1 MKQNCSYKPMIVEA
15 MLRRSVLPLLLM
27 LMLFQP
33 LTALARRTMYG
44 RLNTDTQTLTIY
56 YDDNWQKGDF
66 TISSYSSPNWRYDI
80 DFKELAKIKT
90 VVFDPSFK
98 DARLKD
104 CSWWFSGF
112 MGLTTIT
119 HLEYLNTSQV
129 TNMQCMFQNCES
141 LEALDLSTFNTEN
154 VTNMYGM
161 FESCKSLKS
170 LNLSS
175 FNTSKVNYMGSMF
188 HDCESLTALNL
199 SSFNTE
205 NISDYEYMFHCCKS
219 LTALDLSSFNSK
231 EILNTSCMFTG
242 CIALKTI
249 DISSFD
255 TSKTT
260 NMSFMFSGCSALET
274 IYASSAFTTDNVKN
288 DFYMFSTCT
297 KLKNYTGSGKT
308 HAHIGEG
315 GYFTVAPAWVR
326 FDAATGT
333 LTFQCSSAKTDAD
346 TDFFLNEGS
355 DVPGWYPA
363 KSADIKTVVFKRN
376 FRDAR
381 PTTCLLWFGSCTN
394 LTSIEGLENLNTSD
408 VTRMDHMFYKCEKL
422 CALDLSGFNTEKVEN
437 MSDMFSNCKNLETLN
452 LSSFKTNNLTNM
464 SEMFLECNK
473 IAQLDL
479 SGFNTSRVKALDQ
492 VFKNCYALE
501 SLDLS
506 SFDTKLVTEMSS
518 LFDNCQSLKTIY
530 VSDRFSTF
538 NVKYSTNMFRSCDN
552 LKGATAFADI
562 QEKEQARA
570 NYTDGYFTKKVGMNG
585 PDIIG
590 ATGSQLTVYG
600 LTLSDDKAFEL
611 YEACFVQNGSYTRPM
626 ASTWGT
632 LCLPYVIKPSD
643 RNTCLFYKIE
653 TMEHDRV
660 LLTEITRGHILAGT
674 PLVVRKKDDSQKDI
688 SIYSEYAMMSTAP
701 SNMST
706 APSNDNANPLKG
718 TFSTTELTDDCYF
731 IAKNQFRLV
740 KNYKGAATGVKVAG
754 FRAYLQPE
762 TTAGSKRADVLSIGT
777 DDEAT
782 GIESAEVID
791 WLNNPSAEYYD
802 LKGRRV
808 EGLQK
813 GINIVKVG
821 KRVKKVVIDK

>member
-1 MKQNCSYKPMIVEA
+1 

-66 TISSYSSPNWRYDI
+66 TIPSYSTPYWRYDI
-80 DFKELAKIKT
+80 DSKELAKIKT

-112 MGLTTIT
+112 KGLTTIT
-119 HLEYLNTSQV
+119 NLEYLNTSQV
-129 TNMQCMFQNCES
+129 TNMQYMFSNCES
-141 LEALDLSTFNTEN
+141 LETLDLSTFNTEN
-154 VTNMYGM
+154 VTNMSNM
-161 FESCKSLKS
+161 FYYCKSLKS

-188 HDCESLTALNL
+188 SN
-199 SSFNTE
+199 
-205 NISDYEYMFHCCKS
+205 CKS

-231 EILNTSCMFTG
+231 EILNTSCMFTS

-249 DISSFD
+249 DLSSFD

-260 NMSFMFSGCSALET
+260 DMSLMFSGCSALET
-274 IYASSAFTTDNVKN
+274 IYASSAFTTDNVTN
-288 DFYMFSTCT
+288 DSYMFSTCT
-297 KLKNYTGSGKT
+297 KLKNYTIYGSGKT
-308 HAHIGEG
+308 HAHISEG
-315 GYFTVAPAWVR
+315 GFFTVAPAWVR

-346 TDFFLNEGS
+346 TDYFLNEGS
-355 DVPGWYPA
+355 DTPGWYQT

-381 PTTCLLWFGSCTN
+381 PTTCSLWFGSCTN
-394 LTSIEGLENLNTSD
+394 LTSVEGLENLNTSD
-408 VTRMDHMFYKCEKL
+408 VTSMDHMFYKCEQL
-422 CALDLSGFNTEKVEN
+422 RALDLSGFNTEKVEN
-437 MSDMFSNCKNLETLN
+437 MRDMFSNCKNLETLN

-479 SGFNTSRVKALDQ
+479 SGFNTSGVKALDQ
-492 VFKNCYALE
+492 VFKRCYALE

-530 VSDRFSTF
+530 VSDRFSTYR
-538 NVKYSTNMFRSCDN
+538 VKYSTNMFSYCNN

-562 QEKEQARA
+562 QKKEKAQA

-585 PDIIG
+585 LDIIG
-590 ATGSQLTVYG
+590 ATGSPLTVYG
-600 LTLSDDKAFEL
+600 LTLSDDKALEL
-611 YEACFVQNGSYTRPM
+611 YEACNVQDGTYTRPM

-632 LCLPYVIKPSD
+632 LCLPYAIMPSD

-653 TMEHDRV
+653 TMEDDKV
-660 LLTEITRGHILAGT
+660 LLTEIPHGQILAGT
-674 PLVVRKKDDSQKDI
+674 PLMVRKKDDSQKDI
-688 SIYSEYAMMSTAP
+688 SIYSEYGMMSTAP
-701 SNMST
+701 SN
-706 APSNDNANPLKG
+706 DKANPLKG
-718 TFSTTELTDDCYF
+718 TFSPTELTDDCYF

-740 KNYKGAATGVKVAG
+740 KNYKVAASGVKVAG

>member
-33 LTALARRTMYG
+33 LTALARTTYG

-56 YDDNWQKGDF
+56 YDDNRQEGDF
-66 TISSYSSPNWRYDI
+66 TIYSYIPPDWRYDI

-98 DARLKD
+98 DARLMD

-161 FESCKSLKS
+161 FQSCTSLKS

-175 FNTSKVNYMGSMF
+175 FNTSKVKQMRYMF
-188 HDCESLTALNL
+188 ENCESLTALDL
-199 SSFNTE
+199 SCFNTE
-205 NISDYEYMFHCCKS
+205 NVKDYEYMFHSCKS

-231 EILNTSCMFTG
+231 EILNTSLMFTG

-260 NMSFMFSGCSALET
+260 DMPSMFSECSALET
-274 IYASSAFTTDNVKN
+274 IYASSAFTTDNVTN
-288 DFYMFSTCT
+288 DSFMFSNCT
-297 KLKNYTGSGKT
+297 KLKNFDMSDSGKT

-346 TDFFLNEGS
+346 TDYFLNEAR
-355 DVPGWYPA
+355 DTPGWQT

-381 PTTCLLWFGSCTN
+381 PTTCSLWFGSCTN

-408 VTRMDHMFYKCEKL
+408 VTSMDYMFYKCEQL
-422 CALDLSGFNTEKVEN
+422 RALDLSGFNTEKVEN
-437 MSDMFSNCKNLETLN
+437 MRDMFSNCKNLETLN
-452 LSSFKTNNLTNM
+452 LSSFKTNNLTKM

-479 SGFNTSRVKALDQ
+479 SGFNTSGVKALDL

-501 SLDLS
+501 ALDLS
-506 SFDTKLVTEMSS
+506 SFDTKWVTDMSS
-518 LFDNCQSLKTIY
+518 LFEYCQSLKTIY
-530 VSDRFSTF
+530 VSDRFSIF
-538 NVKYSTNMFRSCDN
+538 KVKNSTNMFRYCND

-562 QEKEQARA
+562 QEKDMARA

-590 ATGSQLTVYG
+590 ATGSPLIVYG
-600 LTLSDDKAFEL
+600 LTLSDDKALEL
-611 YEACFVQNGSYTRPM
+611 YEACNVQDGTYTRPM

-632 LCLPYVIKPSD
+632 LCLPYAIKPSD

-653 TMEHDRV
+653 TMEDDKV
-660 LLTEITRGHILAGT
+660 LLTEIPHGHILAGT

-688 SIYSEYAMMSTAP
+688 SIYSEYAM
-701 SNMST
+701 MST

-740 KNYKGAATGVKVAG
+740 ENYKGAASGVKVAG
-754 FRAYLQPE
+754 FRAYLQE
-762 TTAGSKRADVLSIGT
+762 TTAGSKRADVLSIGI

-821 KRVKKVVIDK
+821 KRVKKVVVE

>member
-1 MKQNCSYKPMIVEA
+1 MRNC
-15 MLRRSVLPLLLM
+15 R
-27 LMLFQP
+27 
-33 LTALARRTMYG
+33 
-44 RLNTDTQTLTIY
+44 
-56 YDDNWQKGDF
+56 
-66 TISSYSSPNWRYDI
+66 
-80 DFKELAKIKT
+80 
-90 VVFDPSFK
+90 
-98 DARLKD
+98 
-104 CSWWFSGF
+104 
-112 MGLTTIT
+112 
-119 HLEYLNTSQV
+119 
-129 TNMQCMFQNCES
+129 
-141 LEALDLSTFNTEN
+141 
-154 VTNMYGM
+154 
-161 FESCKSLKS
+161 
-170 LNLSS
+170 
-175 FNTSKVNYMGSMF
+175 
-188 HDCESLTALNL
+188 
-199 SSFNTE
+199 
-205 NISDYEYMFHCCKS
+205 
-219 LTALDLSSFNSK
+219 
-231 EILNTSCMFTG
+231 
-242 CIALKTI
+242 
-249 DISSFD
+249 
-255 TSKTT
+255 
-260 NMSFMFSGCSALET
+260 
-274 IYASSAFTTDNVKN
+274 
-288 DFYMFSTCT
+288 
-297 KLKNYTGSGKT
+297 KLKNFDLSNSGKT

-346 TDFFLNEGS
+346 TDFFLNEAR
-355 DVPGWYPA
+355 DDPGWYGT

-381 PTTCLLWFGSCTN
+381 PTTCSLWFGSCTN

-408 VTRMDHMFYKCEKL
+408 VTRMDYMFYKCGQL
-422 CALDLSGFNTEKVEN
+422 RALDLSGFNTEKVKN
-437 MSDMFSNCKNLETLN
+437 MADMFGYCKNLETLN
-452 LSSFKTNNLTNM
+452 LSSFKTNDLTNM
-464 SEMFLECNK
+464 SRMFYECNK
-473 IAQLDL
+473 IVQLDL
-479 SGFNTSRVKALDQ
+479 SGFNTSGVKALDQ
-492 VFKNCYALE
+492 VFKNCDALE

-506 SFDTKLVTEMSS
+506 SFDTKWVTDMSS
-518 LFDNCQSLKTIY
+518 LFEYCQSLKTIY
-530 VSDRFSTF
+530 VSDSFSTF
-538 NVKYSTNMFRSCDN
+538 MVKSSTNMFRDCNN

-562 QEKEQARA
+562 QEREMARA

-600 LTLSDDKAFEL
+600 LTLSDDKALEL
-611 YEACFVQNGSYTRPM
+611 YEACYVQDGTYTRPM

-632 LCLPYVIKPSD
+632 LCLPYFIKPSD

-653 TMEHDRV
+653 TMEDDKV
-660 LLTEITRGHILAGT
+660 LLTEIPRGHILAGT
-674 PLVVRKKDDSQKDI
+674 PLVVRKKDDSQEDI
-688 SIYSEYAMMSTAP
+688 SIYSEYAM
-701 SNMST
+701 MST

-762 TTAGSKRADVLSIGT
+762 TTAGSKRADVLSIGI

>member
-1 MKQNCSYKPMIVEA
+1 

-27 LMLFQP
+27 FMLFQP
-33 LTALARRTMYG
+33 LTALARTMYG

-66 TISSYSSPNWRYDI
+66 TISSYSSPDWRSDYN
-80 DFKELAKIKT
+80 KLAKIKT

-98 DARLKD
+98 DARLMD

-129 TNMQCMFQNCES
+129 TNMQGMFQNCES

-154 VTNMYGM
+154 VTNMFGM
-161 FESCKSLKS
+161 FDSCKSLKS

-175 FNTSKVNYMGSMF
+175 FNTSKVKQMGYMF
-188 HDCESLTALNL
+188 KNCESLTALDL

-205 NISDYEYMFHCCKS
+205 NISDYGSMFYRCKS
-219 LTALDLSSFNSK
+219 LTTLDLSSFNSK

-242 CIALKTI
+242 CFALKTL
-249 DISSFD
+249 DLSSFD

-260 NMSFMFSGCSALET
+260 DMPSMFSGCSALET
-274 IYASSAFTTDNVKN
+274 IYASSAFTTDNVTN
-288 DFYMFSTCT
+288 DFSMFLNCR
-297 KLKNYTGSGKT
+297 KLKNFDLSNSGKT

-346 TDFFLNEGS
+346 TDFFLNEAR
-355 DVPGWYPA
+355 DDPGWYGT

-381 PTTCLLWFGSCTN
+381 PTTCSLWFGSCTN

-408 VTRMDHMFYKCEKL
+408 VTRMDYMFYKCGQL
-422 CALDLSGFNTEKVEN
+422 RALDLSGFNTEKVKN
-437 MSDMFSNCKNLETLN
+437 MADMFGYCKNLETLN
-452 LSSFKTNNLTNM
+452 LSSFKTNDLTNM
-464 SEMFLECNK
+464 SRMFYECNK
-473 IAQLDL
+473 IVQLDL
-479 SGFNTSRVKALDQ
+479 SGFNTSGVKALDQ
-492 VFKNCYALE
+492 VFKNCDALE

-506 SFDTKLVTEMSS
+506 SFDTKWVTDMSS
-518 LFDNCQSLKTIY
+518 LFEYCQSLKTIY
-530 VSDRFSTF
+530 VSDSFSTF
-538 NVKYSTNMFRSCDN
+538 MVKSSTNMFRDCNN

-562 QEKEQARA
+562 QKKDMARA

-590 ATGSQLTVYG
+590 ATGSPLTVYG

-611 YEACFVQNGSYTRPM
+611 YEACFVQDGSYTRPM

-632 LCLPYVIKPSD
+632 LCLPYFIKSSD

-653 TMEHDRV
+653 TMEDDKV
-660 LLTEITRGHILAGT
+660 LLTEIPRGHILAGT

-688 SIYSEYAMMSTAP
+688 TIYSEYAMMST
-701 SNMST
+701 T
-706 APSNDNANPLKG
+706 PSNDKANPLKG

-740 KNYKGAATGVKVAG
+740 ENYKGAATGVKVAG

-762 TTAGSKRADVLSIGT
+762 TTAGSKRADVLSIDT

-808 EGLQK
+808 GGLQK

-821 KRVKKVVIDK
+821 KRVKKVVVE

>member
-1 MKQNCSYKPMIVEA
+1 

-33 LTALARRTMYG
+33 LTALARTMYG

-66 TISSYSSPNWRYDI
+66 TISSISTPDWKHNDN
-80 DFKELAKIKT
+80 LGKIKT

-98 DARLKD
+98 DARPMD

-112 MGLTTIT
+112 KVLTTIT

-129 TNMQCMFQNCES
+129 TNMQCMFQDCES

-175 FNTSKVNYMGSMF
+175 FNTSKVTLMVHMF
-188 HDCESLTALNL
+188 NNCESLTALDL
-199 SSFNTE
+199 SRFNTE
-205 NISDYEYMFHCCKS
+205 NVKDYEYMFHSCKS

-242 CIALKTI
+242 CFALKTL

-260 NMSFMFSGCSALET
+260 DMPSMFSECSALET
-274 IYASSAFTTDNVKN
+274 IYASSAFTTDNVTN
-288 DFYMFSTCT
+288 DSFMFSNCR
-297 KLKNYTGSGKT
+297 KLKNFDESNSGKT

-355 DVPGWYPA
+355 DEPGWYQT

-381 PTTCLLWFGSCTN
+381 PTTCSLWFGSCTN

-408 VTRMDHMFYKCEKL
+408 VTSMDHMFYKCGQL
-422 CALDLSGFNTEKVEN
+422 RALDLSGFNTEKVED

-479 SGFNTSRVKALDQ
+479 SGFNTSGVKALDQ
-492 VFKNCYALE
+492 VFKRCYVLE

-530 VSDRFSTF
+530 VSDRFSTYR
-538 NVKYSTNMFRSCDN
+538 VKYSTNMFSYCNN
-552 LKGATAFADI
+552 LKGATAFA
-562 QEKEQARA
+562 EKEKDKARA

-590 ATGSQLTVYG
+590 ATGSQLEVVG

-653 TMEHDRV
+653 TMENDKV

-701 SNMST
+701 SN
-706 APSNDNANPLKG
+706 DNANPLKG

-740 KNYKGAATGVKVAG
+740 ENYKGAASGVKVAG

-762 TTAGSKRADVLSIGT
+762 TTAGSKRADVLSIDI

-821 KRVKKVVIDK
+821 KRVKKVVINK

>member
-1 MKQNCSYKPMIVEA
+1 

-33 LTALARRTMYG
+33 LTALARTMYG

-112 MGLTTIT
+112 KGLTTIT

-175 FNTSKVNYMGSMF
+175 FNTSKVTLMVHMF
-188 HDCESLTALNL
+188 NNCESLTALDL
-199 SSFNTE
+199 SRFNTE
-205 NISDYEYMFHCCKS
+205 NVKDYEYMFHSCKS

-242 CIALKTI
+242 CFALKTL

-260 NMSFMFSGCSALET
+260 DMPSMFGECYALET

-288 DFYMFSTCT
+288 DSYMFSNCR
-297 KLKNYTGSGKT
+297 KLKNFDESNSGKT

-315 GYFTVAPAWVR
+315 GYFTVTPAWVR

-381 PTTCLLWFGSCTN
+381 PTTCSLWFGSCTN

-422 CALDLSGFNTEKVEN
+422 RALDLSGFNTEKVED

-479 SGFNTSRVKALDQ
+479 SGFNTSGVKALDQ
-492 VFKNCYALE
+492 VFKRCYVLE

-530 VSDRFSTF
+530 VSDRFSTYR
-538 NVKYSTNMFRSCDN
+538 VKYSTNMFSYCNN
-552 LKGATAFADI
+552 LKGATAFA
-562 QEKEQARA
+562 EKEKDKARA

-590 ATGSQLTVYG
+590 ATGSQLEIVG
-600 LTLSDDKAFEL
+600 LTLSDDKALEL

-653 TMEHDRV
+653 TMENDKV

-674 PLVVRKKDDSQKDI
+674 PLVVRKKDDSQEDI

-701 SNMST
+701 SN
-706 APSNDNANPLKG
+706 DKANPLKG

-740 KNYKGAATGVKVAG
+740 ENYKGAASGVKVAG

-762 TTAGSKRADVLSIGT
+762 TTAGSKWADVLSIGI

>member
-1 MKQNCSYKPMIVEA
+1 

-27 LMLFQP
+27 LMFFQP
-33 LTALARRTMYG
+33 LMALARRTMYG

-66 TISSYSSPNWRYDI
+66 KIFSYSSPDWHYDS
-80 DFKELAKIKT
+80 DYNKFIKT

-98 DARLKD
+98 DARIKD

-112 MGLTTIT
+112 KGLTTIT

-129 TNMQCMFQNCES
+129 TNMQYMFSNCES

-154 VTNMYGM
+154 VTNMSNM
-161 FESCKSLKS
+161 FYYCKSLKS

-175 FNTSKVNYMGSMF
+175 FNTSKVKQMGYMF
-188 HDCESLTALNL
+188 KNCESLTALNL

-231 EILNTSCMFTG
+231 EILNTSLMFTG

-249 DISSFD
+249 DLSSFD

-288 DFYMFSTCT
+288 DSYMFSNCT
-297 KLKNYTGSGKT
+297 KLKNYTIYGSGKT

-315 GYFTVAPAWVR
+315 GFFTVAPAWVR

-346 TDFFLNEGS
+346 TDYFLNEGS
-355 DVPGWYPA
+355 AKPGWYQT

-381 PTTCLLWFGSCTN
+381 PTTCSLWFGSCTN

-408 VTRMDHMFYKCEKL
+408 VTSMDHMFYKCGQL
-422 CALDLSGFNTEKVEN
+422 RALDLSGFNTEKVED
-437 MSDMFSNCKNLETLN
+437 MSDMFSNCINLETLN

-479 SGFNTSRVKALDQ
+479 SGFNTSGVKALDQ
-492 VFKNCYALE
+492 VFKRCYALE

-506 SFDTKLVTEMSS
+506 SFDTKWVTEMSS

-538 NVKYSTNMFRSCDN
+538 MVKYSTNMFSYCNN
-552 LKGATAFADI
+552 LKGATAFA
-562 QEKEQARA
+562 EKEKDKARA

-590 ATGSQLTVYG
+590 ATGSPLTVYG

-611 YEACFVQNGSYTRPM
+611 YEACYVQDGTYTRPM

-632 LCLPYVIKPSD
+632 LCLPYFIKSSD

-653 TMEHDRV
+653 TMEDDKV
-660 LLTEITRGHILAGT
+660 LLTEIPRGHILAGT

-701 SNMST
+701 SN
-706 APSNDNANPLKG
+706 DNANPLKG

-740 KNYKGAATGVKVAG
+740 ENYKGAASGVKVAG
-754 FRAYLQPE
+754 FRAYLQPK

>member
-1 MKQNCSYKPMIVEA
+1 
-15 MLRRSVLPLLLM
+15 MLRRSILPLLLM

-33 LTALARRTMYG
+33 LTALARTMYG

-56 YDDNWQKGDF
+56 YDDNRQEGDF
-66 TISSYSSPNWRYDI
+66 TIYSYILPDWRYDI

-98 DARLKD
+98 DARLMD

-161 FESCKSLKS
+161 FQSCTSLKS

-175 FNTSKVNYMGSMF
+175 FNTSKVKQMGYMF
-188 HDCESLTALNL
+188 KNCESLTALDL
-199 SSFNTE
+199 SRFNTE
-205 NISDYEYMFHCCKS
+205 NVKDYEYMFHSCKS

-231 EILNTSCMFTG
+231 EILNTSLMFTG

-260 NMSFMFSGCSALET
+260 DMPSMFSECSALET
-274 IYASSAFTTDNVKN
+274 IYASSAFTTDNVTN
-288 DFYMFSTCT
+288 DFSMFSNCR
-297 KLKNYTGSGKT
+297 KLKNFDLFNSGKT

-346 TDFFLNEGS
+346 TDFFLNEAR
-355 DVPGWYPA
+355 DTPGWQT

-381 PTTCLLWFGSCTN
+381 PTTCSLWFGSCTN

-408 VTRMDHMFYKCEKL
+408 VTSMDYMFYMCKQL
-422 CALDLSGFNTEKVEN
+422 RALDLSGFNTEKVEN
-437 MSDMFSNCKNLETLN
+437 MRDMFSNCKNLETLN

-479 SGFNTSRVKALDQ
+479 SGFNTSRVKALDL

-501 SLDLS
+501 ALDLS
-506 SFDTKLVTEMSS
+506 SFDTKWVTDMSS
-518 LFDNCQSLKTIY
+518 LFENCQSLKTIY
-530 VSDRFSTF
+530 VSDRFSIF
-538 NVKYSTNMFRSCDN
+538 KVKNSTNMFRSCND
-552 LKGATAFADI
+552 LKGATAFAD
-562 QEKEQARA
+562 QEKEMARA

-611 YEACFVQNGSYTRPM
+611 YEACNVQDGTYTRPM

-632 LCLPYVIKPSD
+632 LCLPYAIKPSD

-653 TMEHDRV
+653 TMEDDKV
-660 LLTEITRGHILAGT
+660 LLTEIPHGHILAGT

-688 SIYSEYAMMSTAP
+688 SIYSEYAM
-701 SNMST
+701 MST

-740 KNYKGAATGVKVAG
+740 ENYKGAATGVKVAG

-762 TTAGSKRADVLSIGT
+762 TTAGSKRADVLSIGI

-821 KRVKKVVIDK
+821 KRVKKVVVE

>member
-33 LTALARRTMYG
+33 LMALDRTMYG

-56 YDDNWQKGDF
+56 YDDNWQVGDF
-66 TISSYSSPNWRYDI
+66 TISSYSTPAWRHNDN
-80 DFKELAKIKT
+80 LGKIKT

-98 DARLKD
+98 DARLMD
-104 CSWWFSGF
+104 CSWLFSGF
-112 MGLTTIT
+112 KGLTTIT

-129 TNMQCMFQNCES
+129 TNMLCMFQDCES

-161 FESCKSLKS
+161 FESCTSLKS

-175 FNTSKVNYMGSMF
+175 FNTSKVKQMEYMF
-188 HDCESLTALNL
+188 NNCESLTALDL
-199 SSFNTE
+199 SRFNTE
-205 NISDYEYMFHCCKS
+205 NVKDYEYMFHSCKS

-231 EILNTSCMFTG
+231 EILNTSIMFSG
-242 CIALKTI
+242 CFALKTL

-260 NMSFMFSGCSALET
+260 DMASMFGECYALET
-274 IYASSAFTTDNVKN
+274 IYASSAFTTENVTN
-288 DFYMFSTCT
+288 DSYMFSNCR
-297 KLKNYTGSGKT
+297 KLKNFDESNSGKT

-346 TDFFLNEGS
+346 TDYFLNEGS
-355 DVPGWYPA
+355 DVPGWSKT

-381 PTTCLLWFGSCTN
+381 PTTCSLWFYSCTN

-408 VTRMDHMFYKCEKL
+408 VTRMDYMFYKCEKL
-422 CALDLSGFNTEKVEN
+422 RALDLSGFNTEKVEN
-437 MSDMFSNCKNLETLN
+437 MGDMFSNCKNLETLN

-479 SGFNTSRVKALDQ
+479 SGFNTSGVKALDQ
-492 VFKNCYALE
+492 VFKRCYALE

-506 SFDTKLVTEMSS
+506 SFDTKLVKDMSS
-518 LFDNCQSLKTIY
+518 LFENCQSLKTIY
-530 VSDRFSTF
+530 VSDRFSTYM
-538 NVKYSTNMFRSCDN
+538 VKNSYSTNMFRYCDN

-562 QEKEQARA
+562 QEKDKARA

-590 ATGSQLTVYG
+590 ATGSSLEIVG

-643 RNTCLFYKIE
+643 RNTCFFYKIE
-653 TMEHDRV
+653 TMENDKV
-660 LLTEITRGHILAGT
+660 LLTEITQGHILAGT

-688 SIYSEYAMMSTAP
+688 SIYSEYTMLPTAP

-740 KNYKGAATGVKVAG
+740 ENYKEAASGVKVAG

-802 LKGRRV
+802 LKGRRI

-821 KRVKKVVIDK
+821 KRVKKVVVE

>member
-288 DFYMFSTCT
+288 DSYMFSTCT

-506 SFDTKLVTEMSS
+506 SFDTKLVTVMSS
-518 LFDNCQSLKTIY
+518 LFEYCQSLKTIY

-701 SNMST
+701 SN
-706 APSNDNANPLKG
+706 DNANPLKG

-740 KNYKGAATGVKVAG
+740 ENYKGAASGVKVAG

-762 TTAGSKRADVLSIGT
+762 TTAGSKRADVLSIGI

>member
-15 MLRRSVLPLLLM
+15 MLRRSILPLLLM
-27 LMLFQP
+27 FMLFQP

-56 YDDNWQKGDF
+56 YDDNWQEGDF
-66 TISSYSSPNWRYDI
+66 TIPSYSTPYWRYDI
-80 DFKELAKIKT
+80 DSNELAKIKT

-112 MGLTTIT
+112 KGLTTIT

-129 TNMQCMFQNCES
+129 TNMQYMFSNCES
-141 LEALDLSTFNTEN
+141 LETLDLSTFNTEN
-154 VTNMYGM
+154 VTNMYAM
-161 FESCKSLKS
+161 FYYCKSLKS

-188 HDCESLTALNL
+188 SNCESLTALNL

-205 NISDYEYMFHCCKS
+205 NISDYEYMFFCCKS

-231 EILNTSCMFTG
+231 ELLSTSCMFTS

-260 NMSFMFSGCSALET
+260 DMSLMFSGCSALET
-274 IYASSAFTTDNVKN
+274 IYASSAFTTDNVTN
-288 DFYMFSTCT
+288 DSYMFSTCT
-297 KLKNYTGSGKT
+297 KLKNYTIYGSGKT
-308 HAHIGEG
+308 HAHISEG
-315 GYFTVAPAWVR
+315 GFFTVAPAWVR

-355 DVPGWYPA
+355 DEPGWYPA

-408 VTRMDHMFYKCEKL
+408 VTRMDNMFYKCEQL
-422 CALDLSGFNTEKVEN
+422 CALDLSGFNTEKVKN
-437 MSDMFSNCKNLETLN
+437 MADMFGYCKNLETLN
-452 LSSFKTNNLTNM
+452 LSSFKTNDLTNM
-464 SEMFLECNK
+464 SRMFYECNK
-473 IAQLDL
+473 IVQLDL
-479 SGFNTSRVKALDQ
+479 SGFNTSGVKALDQ

-501 SLDLS
+501 ALDLS
-506 SFDTKLVTEMSS
+506 SFDTKWVTDMSS
-518 LFDNCQSLKTIY
+518 LFEYCQSLKTIY
-530 VSDRFSTF
+530 VSDRFSIF
-538 NVKYSTNMFRSCDN
+538 NVKSSTNMFRYCNN

-562 QEKEQARA
+562 QERDNARA

-590 ATGSQLTVYG
+590 ATGSSLEIVG

-653 TMEHDRV
+653 TMDDDKV

-688 SIYSEYAMMSTAP
+688 SIYSEYSML
-701 SNMST
+701 ST

-718 TFSTTELTDDCYF
+718 TFTTTELTDDCYF

-740 KNYKGAATGVKVAG
+740 KNYKVAATGVKVAG

-762 TTAGSKRADVLSIGT
+762 TKAGSKRADVLSIGI

-802 LKGRRV
+802 LKGRRIQ
-808 EGLQK
+808 GLQK

-821 KRVKKVVIDK
+821 KRVKKVVVK

>member
-66 TISSYSSPNWRYDI
+66 TIPSNDTPDWRYDYN
-80 DFKELAKIKT
+80 KLAKIKT

-112 MGLTTIT
+112 KGLTTIT

-129 TNMQCMFQNCES
+129 TNMQYMFSNCES

-154 VTNMYGM
+154 VTSMSNMFYY
-161 FESCKSLKS
+161 CKSLKS

-175 FNTSKVNYMGSMF
+175 FNTSKVTFMGSMF
-188 HDCESLTALNL
+188 SDCESLTALNL

-205 NISDYEYMFHCCKS
+205 NISNYGYMFQYCKS
-219 LTALDLSSFNSK
+219 LTTLDLSSFNSK
-231 EILNTSCMFTG
+231 EILNTSFMFTG
-242 CIALKTI
+242 CFALKTI
-249 DISSFD
+249 DLSSFD

-260 NMSFMFSGCSALET
+260 EMINMFGGCSALET

-288 DFYMFSTCT
+288 DSYMFSNCT
-297 KLKNYTGSGKT
+297 KLKNFDMSNSGKT

-346 TDFFLNEGS
+346 FFLNEGS
-355 DVPGWYPA
+355 DDPGWNQT

-381 PTTCLLWFGSCTN
+381 PTTCSLWFGYCTN

-408 VTRMDHMFYKCEKL
+408 VTSMDYMFYKCEQL
-422 CALDLSGFNTEKVEN
+422 RALDLSGFNTEKVEN
-437 MSDMFSNCKNLETLN
+437 MRDMFSNCKNLETLN
-452 LSSFKTNNLTNM
+452 LSSFKTNSLTNM

-479 SGFNTSRVKALDQ
+479 SGFNTSGVKALDQ

-501 SLDLS
+501 ALDLS
-506 SFDTKLVTEMSS
+506 SFDTKWVTDMSS
-518 LFDNCQSLKTIY
+518 LFEYCQSLKTID
-530 VSDRFSTF
+530 VSDRFSIF
-538 NVKYSTNMFRSCDN
+538 KVNNSTNMFRNCYN

-562 QEKEQARA
+562 QEKEMARA

-590 ATGSQLTVYG
+590 ATGSPLTVYG
-600 LTLSDDKAFEL
+600 LTLSDDKALEL
-611 YEACFVQNGSYTRPM
+611 YEACNVQDGTYTRPM

-632 LCLPYVIKPSD
+632 LCLPYAIKPSD

-653 TMEHDRV
+653 TMEDDKV
-660 LLTEITRGHILAGT
+660 LLTEIPQGHILAGT

-701 SNMST
+701 SND
-706 APSNDNANPLKG
+706 NDNPLKG
-718 TFSTTELTDDCYF
+718 TFSTTKLTDDCYF

-740 KNYKGAATGVKVAG
+740 ENYKGAATGVNGVKVAG

-762 TTAGSKRADVLSIGT
+762 TTAGSKRADVLSIGI

-821 KRVKKVVIDK
+821 KRVKKVVVE

>member
-1 MKQNCSYKPMIVEA
+1 

-27 LMLFQP
+27 FMLFQP
-33 LTALARRTMYG
+33 LTALARTMYG

-66 TISSYSSPNWRYDI
+66 TISSYSALDWRYNI
-80 DFKELAKIKT
+80 DFRELAKIKT

-98 DARLKD
+98 DARPMD

-112 MGLTTIT
+112 KVLTTIT

-129 TNMQCMFQNCES
+129 TNMQCMFQDCES

-161 FESCKSLKS
+161 FQFCTSLKS

-175 FNTSKVNYMGSMF
+175 FNTSKVKQMGYMF
-188 HDCESLTALNL
+188 QNCESLTALDL
-199 SSFNTE
+199 SRFNTE
-205 NISDYEYMFHCCKS
+205 NVKNYEHMFHSCKS

-231 EILNTSCMFTG
+231 EILNTSIMFSG
-242 CIALKTI
+242 CFALKTL

-260 NMSFMFSGCSALET
+260 DMPSMFSECSALET
-274 IYASSAFTTDNVKN
+274 IYASSAFTTDNVTN
-288 DFYMFSTCT
+288 DFSMFSNCT
-297 KLKNYTGSGKT
+297 KLKNFDQSNSGKT

-381 PTTCLLWFGSCTN
+381 PTTCSLWFGSCTN

-422 CALDLSGFNTEKVEN
+422 RALDLSGFNTEKVED

-479 SGFNTSRVKALDQ
+479 SGFNTSGVKALDQ
-492 VFKNCYALE
+492 VFKRCYALE

-506 SFDTKLVTEMSS
+506 SFDTKWVTDMSS
-518 LFDNCQSLKTIY
+518 LFDNCLSLKTIY
-530 VSDRFSTF
+530 VSDRFSTYR
-538 NVKYSTNMFRSCDN
+538 VKYSTNMFSYCNN
-552 LKGATAFADI
+552 LKGATAFA
-562 QEKEQARA
+562 EKEKDKARA

-590 ATGSQLTVYG
+590 ATGSPLTVYG

-611 YEACFVQNGSYTRPM
+611 YEACFVQDGSYTRPM

-653 TMEHDRV
+653 TMENDKV

-688 SIYSEYAMMSTAP
+688 SIYSEYTM
-701 SNMST
+701 MST

-740 KNYKGAATGVKVAG
+740 KNYKVAATGVKVAG

-762 TTAGSKRADVLSIGT
+762 TTAGSKRADVLSIGI

>member
-27 LMLFQP
+27 FMLFQP
-33 LTALARRTMYG
+33 LTALALRTMYG

-66 TISSYSSPNWRYDI
+66 TIPSNDTPYWRYDC
-80 DFKELAKIKT
+80 DYNKLAKIKT

-98 DARLKD
+98 DARLKN

-112 MGLTTIT
+112 KGLTTIT

-129 TNMQCMFQNCES
+129 TNMQYMFSNCES

-154 VTNMYGM
+154 VTSMSNMFYY
-161 FESCKSLKS
+161 CKSLKS

-175 FNTSKVNYMGSMF
+175 FNTSKVTFMGSMF
-188 HDCESLTALNL
+188 SDCESLTALNL

-205 NISDYEYMFHCCKS
+205 NISNYGYMFQRCTS
-219 LTALDLSSFNSK
+219 LTTLDLSSFNSK
-231 EILNTSCMFTG
+231 EILNTSFMFTG
-242 CIALKTI
+242 CFALKTI

-260 NMSFMFSGCSALET
+260 DMTFMFGGCSALET

-288 DFYMFSTCT
+288 DSYMFSNCT
-297 KLKNYTGSGKT
+297 KLKNYTMSGSGRT
-308 HAHIGEG
+308 HAHIGVG
-315 GYFTVAPAWVR
+315 GYLTVAPAWVR

-346 TDFFLNEGS
+346 TDFFLNEAGNT
-355 DVPGWYPA
+355 PGWYQT

-381 PTTCLLWFGSCTN
+381 PTTCSLWFGSCTN

-408 VTRMDHMFYKCEKL
+408 VTSMDYMFYKCEQL
-422 CALDLSGFNTEKVEN
+422 RALDLSGFNTEKVEN
-437 MSDMFSNCKNLETLN
+437 MRDMFSNCKNLETLN

-479 SGFNTSRVKALDQ
+479 SGFNTSGVKALDL

-501 SLDLS
+501 ALDLS
-506 SFDTKLVTEMSS
+506 SFDTKLVTDMSS
-518 LFDNCQSLKTIY
+518 LFEYCQSLKTIY

-538 NVKYSTNMFRSCDN
+538 KVKNSTNMFRSCYN

-562 QEKEQARA
+562 QEREMARA

-590 ATGSQLTVYG
+590 ATGSPLIVYG
-600 LTLSDDKAFEL
+600 LTLSDDKALEL
-611 YEACFVQNGSYTRPM
+611 YEECFVQDGTYTRPM

-653 TMEHDRV
+653 TMEDDKV
-660 LLTEITRGHILAGT
+660 LLTEIPHGHILAGT

-688 SIYSEYAMMSTAP
+688 SIYSEYAM
-701 SNMST
+701 MST

-740 KNYKGAATGVKVAG
+740 ENYKGAASGVKVAG

-762 TTAGSKRADVLSIGT
+762 TTAGSKRADVLSIGI

-821 KRVKKVVIDK
+821 KSVKKVVVE

>member
-1 MKQNCSYKPMIVEA
+1 MKQNCSYKPMIAEA

-27 LMLFQP
+27 FMLFQP

-66 TISSYSSPNWRYDI
+66 TIPSNGTPYWRYNDNLGY
-80 DFKELAKIKT
+80 KGLAKIKT

-112 MGLTTIT
+112 KGLTTIT

-129 TNMQCMFQNCES
+129 TNMQYMFSNCES

-154 VTNMYGM
+154 VTNMSNM
-161 FESCKSLKS
+161 FYYCKSLKS

-288 DFYMFSTCT
+288 DSYMFSTCT

-408 VTRMDHMFYKCEKL
+408 VTRMDYMFYKCDKL
-422 CALDLSGFNTEKVEN
+422 RALDLSGFNTEKVEN
-437 MSDMFSNCKNLETLN
+437 MGGMFSNCKNLETLN
-452 LSSFKTNNLTNM
+452 LSSFKTNNLKNM
-464 SEMFLECNK
+464 SEMFLGCNK

-479 SGFNTSRVKALDQ
+479 SGFNTSGVKALDQ

-501 SLDLS
+501 ALDLS
-506 SFDTKLVTEMSS
+506 SFDTKWVTDMSS
-518 LFDNCQSLKTIY
+518 LFEYCQSLKTIY

-538 NVKYSTNMFRSCDN
+538 KVKNSTNMFRSCDD

-562 QEKEQARA
+562 QKKEQARA

-653 TMEHDRV
+653 TMENDRV

-701 SNMST
+701 SN
-706 APSNDNANPLKG
+706 DNANPLKG

-740 KNYKGAATGVKVAG
+740 ENYKGAASGVKVAG

-821 KRVKKVVIDK
+821 KRVKKVVINK

>member
-1 MKQNCSYKPMIVEA
+1 MKQNCSYKPMIAEA

-33 LTALARRTMYG
+33 LTALARTMYG

-129 TNMQCMFQNCES
+129 TNMQCMFQDCES

-175 FNTSKVNYMGSMF
+175 FNTSKVTLMVHMF
-188 HDCESLTALNL
+188 NNCESLTALDL
-199 SSFNTE
+199 SRFNTE
-205 NISDYEYMFHCCKS
+205 NVKDYEYMFHSCKS

-231 EILNTSCMFTG
+231 EILNTSCMFSG
-242 CIALKTI
+242 CIALKTL

-260 NMSFMFSGCSALET
+260 DMPSMFGECYALET

-288 DFYMFSTCT
+288 DSYMFSNCR
-297 KLKNYTGSGKT
+297 KLKNFDQSNSGKT

-346 TDFFLNEGS
+346 TDYFLNEAR
-355 DVPGWYPA
+355 DDPGWYGT

-381 PTTCLLWFGSCTN
+381 PTTCSQWFCFCTN

-408 VTRMDHMFYKCEKL
+408 VTSMDHMFYKCEHL
-422 CALDLSGFNTEKVEN
+422 RALDLSGFNTEKVEN

-452 LSSFKTNNLTNM
+452 LSSFKTNNLTDM

-492 VFKNCYALE
+492 VFKRCYALE

-506 SFDTKLVTEMSS
+506 SFDTKWVTDMSS
-518 LFDNCQSLKTIY
+518 LFEYCLSLKTIY

-653 TMEHDRV
+653 TMENDKV

-701 SNMST
+701 SN
-706 APSNDNANPLKG
+706 DNANPLKG

-740 KNYKGAATGVKVAG
+740 KNYKVAATGVKVAG
-754 FRAYLQPE
+754 FRAYLQP

>member
-1 MKQNCSYKPMIVEA
+1 MIVEA

-27 LMLFQP
+27 FMLFQP
-33 LTALARRTMYG
+33 LTVLARTMYG

-66 TISSYSSPNWRYDI
+66 TIPSYSPPYWRYDI

-98 DARLKD
+98 DARLMD

-112 MGLTTIT
+112 KGLTTIT

-129 TNMQCMFQNCES
+129 TNMQGMFQNCES

-161 FESCKSLKS
+161 FESCTSLKS

-175 FNTSKVNYMGSMF
+175 FNTSKVKQMGYMF
-188 HDCESLTALNL
+188 NKCESLTALDL

-205 NISDYEYMFHCCKS
+205 NISDYESMFYRCKS
-219 LTALDLSSFNSK
+219 LTTLDLSSFNSK
-231 EILNTSCMFTG
+231 EILNTSCMFTS
-242 CIALKTI
+242 CFALKTL
-249 DISSFD
+249 DLSSFD

-260 NMSFMFSGCSALET
+260 DMPSMFSGCSALET
-274 IYASSAFTTDNVKN
+274 IYASSAFTTDNVTN
-288 DFYMFSTCT
+288 DFSMFSNCT
-297 KLKNYTGSGKT
+297 KLKNFDLSNSGKT

-355 DVPGWYPA
+355 AKPGWYETKA
-363 KSADIKTVVFKRN
+363 ADIKTVVFKRN

-381 PTTCLLWFGSCTN
+381 PTTCSLWFGFCTN

-408 VTRMDHMFYKCEKL
+408 VTRMDYMFYKCGQL
-422 CALDLSGFNTEKVEN
+422 RALDLSGFNTEKVKN
-437 MSDMFSNCKNLETLN
+437 MRDMFSNCKNLETLN

-479 SGFNTSRVKALDQ
+479 SGFNTSGVKALDL

-501 SLDLS
+501 ALDLS
-506 SFDTKLVTEMSS
+506 SFDTKWVTDMSS
-518 LFDNCQSLKTIY
+518 LFEYCQSLKTIY

-538 NVKYSTNMFRSCDN
+538 RVKYSTNMFRYCNN

-562 QEKEQARA
+562 QKKEKEQA

-585 PDIIG
+585 ADIIG
-590 ATGSQLTVYG
+590 ATGSPLTVYG
-600 LTLSDDKAFEL
+600 LTLSDDKALEL
-611 YEACFVQNGSYTRPM
+611 YEACYVQDGTYTRPM

-653 TMEHDRV
+653 TMEDDKV
-660 LLTEITRGHILAGT
+660 LLTEIPRGHILAGT

-701 SNMST
+701 SN
-706 APSNDNANPLKG
+706 DNANPLKG

-740 KNYKGAATGVKVAG
+740 EYYKGVATGVKVAG

-762 TTAGSKRADVLSIGT
+762 TTAGSKRADVLSIGI

-821 KRVKKVVIDK
+821 KRVKKVVVE

>member
-1 MKQNCSYKPMIVEA
+1 

-27 LMLFQP
+27 FMLFQP

-66 TISSYSSPNWRYDI
+66 TIPSNGTPYWRYNDNLGY
-80 DFKELAKIKT
+80 KGLAKIKT

-112 MGLTTIT
+112 KGLTTIT

-129 TNMQCMFQNCES
+129 TNMQYMFSNCES

-154 VTNMYGM
+154 VTNMSNM
-161 FESCKSLKS
+161 FYYCKSLKS

-175 FNTSKVNYMGSMF
+175 FITSKVNYMGSMF

-288 DFYMFSTCT
+288 DSYMFSTCT

-408 VTRMDHMFYKCEKL
+408 VTRMDHMFYKCDKL
-422 CALDLSGFNTEKVEN
+422 RALDLSGFNTEKVEN
-437 MSDMFSNCKNLETLN
+437 MGDMFSNCKNLETLN

-479 SGFNTSRVKALDQ
+479 SGFNTSGVKALDQ

-506 SFDTKLVTEMSS
+506 SFDTKLVTVMSS
-518 LFDNCQSLKTIY
+518 LFEYCQSLKTIY

-562 QEKEQARA
+562 QEKEKKRA

-600 LTLSDDKAFEL
+600 LTLSDDKALEL
-611 YEACFVQNGSYTRPM
+611 YEACYVQDGTYTRPM

-653 TMEHDRV
+653 TMENDKV

-701 SNMST
+701 SN
-706 APSNDNANPLKG
+706 DNANPLKG

-740 KNYKGAATGVKVAG
+740 ENYKGAASGVKVAG

-821 KRVKKVVIDK
+821 KRVKKVVINK

>member
-1 MKQNCSYKPMIVEA
+1 

-33 LTALARRTMYG
+33 LTALARSFMYG
-44 RLNTDTQTLTIY
+44 RLNTDTQTLTLY
-56 YDDNWQKGDF
+56 YDDHRQKDDFAIPSNGDP
-66 TISSYSSPNWRYDI
+66 YWRHNDNLG
-80 DFKELAKIKT
+80 DEGLAKIKT

-98 DARLKD
+98 DARPQN

-112 MGLTTIT
+112 RGLTTIT

-129 TNMQCMFQNCES
+129 TNMQYMFQDCES

-154 VTNMYGM
+154 VTNMYAM
-161 FESCKSLKS
+161 FNSCTSLKS
-170 LNLSS
+170 LNLSG
-175 FNTSKVNYMGSMF
+175 FNTSKVTLMGFMF
-188 HDCESLTALNL
+188 NDCESLTALDL

-205 NISDYEYMFHCCKS
+205 NISDYEYMFDCCKS
-219 LTALDLSSFNSK
+219 LTTLDLSSFNSK
-231 EILNTSCMFTG
+231 EILNTSLMFRG
-242 CIALKTI
+242 CIALKTL

-255 TSKTT
+255 TSKT
-260 NMSFMFSGCSALET
+260 NDMSSMFSGCSALET
-274 IYASSAFTTDNVKN
+274 IYASSAFTTDNVTN
-288 DFYMFSTCT
+288 DSYMFLNCR
-297 KLKNYTGSGKT
+297 KLKNFDLSNSGKT

-346 TDFFLNEGS
+346 TDYFLNEGS
-355 DVPGWYPA
+355 AKPGWYGT

-381 PTTCLLWFGSCTN
+381 PTTCSLWFGYCTN

-408 VTRMDHMFYKCEKL
+408 VTSMDHMFYKCEKL
-422 CALDLSGFNTEKVEN
+422 RALDLSGFNTEKVKN
-437 MSDMFSNCKNLETLN
+437 MADMFGYCKNLETLN
-452 LSSFKTNNLTNM
+452 LSSFKTNNLTDM
-464 SEMFLECNK
+464 SRMFYECNK
-473 IAQLDL
+473 IVQLDL
-479 SGFNTSRVKALDQ
+479 SGFNTSGVKALDQ
-492 VFKNCYALE
+492 VFKNCCALE
-501 SLDLS
+501 ALDLS
-506 SFDTKLVTEMSS
+506 SFDTKWVTDMSS
-518 LFDNCQSLKTIY
+518 LFEYCQSLKTIY
-530 VSDRFSTF
+530 VSDSFSTF
-538 NVKYSTNMFRSCDN
+538 NVKVNYSTNMFRYCNN
-552 LKGATAFADI
+552 LKGATAFA
-562 QEKEQARA
+562 EKEKDKARA

-600 LTLSDDKAFEL
+600 LTLSDDKALEL
-611 YEACFVQNGSYTRPM
+611 YEACYVQDGTYTRPM

-653 TMEHDRV
+653 TMEDDKV
-660 LLTEITRGHILAGT
+660 LLTEIPRGHILAGT

-701 SNMST
+701 SN
-706 APSNDNANPLKG
+706 DNANPLKG

-740 KNYKGAATGVKVAG
+740 ENYKGAATGVNGVKVAG
-754 FRAYLQPE
+754 FRAYLQPK
-762 TTAGSKRADVLSIGT
+762 TTAGSKRADVLSIGI

-821 KRVKKVVIDK
+821 KRVKKVVVE

>member
-1 MKQNCSYKPMIVEA
+1 

-27 LMLFQP
+27 FMLFQP

-66 TISSYSSPNWRYDI
+66 TIPSNGTPYWRYNDNLGY
-80 DFKELAKIKT
+80 KGLAKIKT

-112 MGLTTIT
+112 KGLTTIT

-129 TNMQCMFQNCES
+129 TNMQYMFSNCES

-154 VTNMYGM
+154 VTNMSNM
-161 FESCKSLKS
+161 FYYCKSLKS

-288 DFYMFSTCT
+288 DSYMFSTCT

-422 CALDLSGFNTEKVEN
+422 RALDLSGFNTEKVED
-437 MSDMFSNCKNLETLN
+437 MGDMFSNCKNLETLN
-452 LSSFKTNNLTNM
+452 LSSFKTNKLTNM
-464 SEMFLECNK
+464 SEMFLGCNK

-479 SGFNTSRVKALDQ
+479 SGFNTSGVKALDQ
-492 VFKNCYALE
+492 VFKNCCALE
-501 SLDLS
+501 ALDLS
-506 SFDTKLVTEMSS
+506 SFDTKWVTDMSS
-518 LFDNCQSLKTIY
+518 LFEYCQNLKTIY

-590 ATGSQLTVYG
+590 ATGSSLEIVG

-701 SNMST
+701 SN
-706 APSNDNANPLKG
+706 DNANPLKG

-740 KNYKGAATGVKVAG
+740 ENYKGAASGVKVAG

-821 KRVKKVVIDK
+821 KRVKKVVINK

>member
-1 MKQNCSYKPMIVEA
+1 MKQNCSYKPMIAEA

-27 LMLFQP
+27 FMLFQP

-66 TISSYSSPNWRYDI
+66 TIPSNGTPYWRYNDNLGY
-80 DFKELAKIKT
+80 KGLAKIKT

-112 MGLTTIT
+112 KGLTTIT

-129 TNMQCMFQNCES
+129 TNMQYMFSNCES

-154 VTNMYGM
+154 VTNMSNM
-161 FESCKSLKS
+161 FYYCKSLKS

-288 DFYMFSTCT
+288 DSYMFSTCT

-381 PTTCLLWFGSCTN
+381 PTTCSLWFGSCTN

-408 VTRMDHMFYKCEKL
+408 VTRMDYMFYKCEKL
-422 CALDLSGFNTEKVEN
+422 LALDLSGFNTEKVED

-479 SGFNTSRVKALDQ
+479 SGFNTSGVKALDQ
-492 VFKNCYALE
+492 VFKRCYALE
-501 SLDLS
+501 ALDLS

-518 LFDNCQSLKTIY
+518 LFDNCLSLKTIY

-538 NVKYSTNMFRSCDN
+538 LVNNSTNMFSYCNN
-552 LKGATAFADI
+552 LKGATAFA
-562 QEKEQARA
+562 EKEKDKKRA

-590 ATGSQLTVYG
+590 ATGSSLEIVG

-653 TMEHDRV
+653 TMENDRV

-701 SNMST
+701 SN
-706 APSNDNANPLKG
+706 DNANPLKG

-740 KNYKGAATGVKVAG
+740 ENYKGAASGVKVAG

-821 KRVKKVVIDK
+821 KRVKKVVINK

>member
-33 LTALARRTMYG
+33 LTALARTMYG

-66 TISSYSSPNWRYDI
+66 TIYSYIPPTWRYDI

-98 DARLKD
+98 DARLTD

-112 MGLTTIT
+112 RGLTTIT

-154 VTNMYGM
+154 VTSMYGM
-161 FESCKSLKS
+161 FQSCTSLKS

-175 FNTSKVNYMGSMF
+175 FNTSKVKQMGYMF
-188 HDCESLTALNL
+188 KNCESLTALDL
-199 SSFNTE
+199 SRFNTE
-205 NISDYEYMFHCCKS
+205 NVKDYEDMFHSCKS

-242 CIALKTI
+242 CIALKTL
-249 DISSFD
+249 DLSSFD

-260 NMSFMFSGCSALET
+260 DMPSMFSECSALET
-274 IYASSAFTTDNVKN
+274 IYASSAFTTDNVTN
-288 DFYMFSTCT
+288 DFFMFSNCT
-297 KLKNYTGSGKT
+297 KLKNFDLSNSGKT

-346 TDFFLNEGS
+346 TDYFLNEAR
-355 DVPGWYPA
+355 DTPGWQT

-381 PTTCLLWFGSCTN
+381 PTTCSLWFGSCTN

-408 VTRMDHMFYKCEKL
+408 VTRMDYMFYKCGQL
-422 CALDLSGFNTEKVEN
+422 RALDLSGFNTEKVEN
-437 MSDMFSNCKNLETLN
+437 MRDMFSNCKNLETLN

-479 SGFNTSRVKALDQ
+479 SGFNTSGVKALDQ

-501 SLDLS
+501 ALDLS
-506 SFDTKLVTEMSS
+506 SFDTKWVTDMSS
-518 LFDNCQSLKTIY
+518 LFEYCQSLKTIY

-538 NVKYSTNMFRSCDN
+538 KVKYSTNMFRYCNN

-562 QEKEQARA
+562 QEKEKARA
-570 NYTDGYFTKKVGMNG
+570 SYTDGYFTKKVGMNG

-590 ATGSQLTVYG
+590 ATGSPLIVYG
-600 LTLSDDKAFEL
+600 LTLSDDKALEL
-611 YEACFVQNGSYTRPM
+611 YEACNVQDGTYTRPM

-632 LCLPYVIKPSD
+632 LCLPYAIKPSD

-653 TMEHDRV
+653 TMEDDKV
-660 LLTEITRGHILAGT
+660 LLTEIPHGHILAGT

-701 SNMST
+701 SND
-706 APSNDNANPLKG
+706 NDNPLKG

-740 KNYKGAATGVKVAG
+740 ENYKGAASGVKVAG

-762 TTAGSKRADVLSIGT
+762 TTAGSKRADVLSIGI

-821 KRVKKVVIDK
+821 KRVKKVVVDK

>member
-66 TISSYSSPNWRYDI
+66 TIPSNDTPDWRYDC
-80 DFKELAKIKT
+80 DYNKLAKIKT

-112 MGLTTIT
+112 KGLTTIT

-129 TNMQCMFQNCES
+129 TNMQGMFQNCES

-154 VTNMYGM
+154 VTNMFGM
-161 FESCKSLKS
+161 FDSCKSLKS

-175 FNTSKVNYMGSMF
+175 FNTSKVKQMGYMF
-188 HDCESLTALNL
+188 KNCESLTALDL

-205 NISDYEYMFHCCKS
+205 NISDYGSMFYRCKS
-219 LTALDLSSFNSK
+219 LTTLDLSSFNSK
-231 EILNTSCMFTG
+231 EILNTRCMFTG
-242 CIALKTI
+242 CFALKTL
-249 DISSFD
+249 DLSSFD

-260 NMSFMFSGCSALET
+260 DMPSMFSGCSALET
-274 IYASSAFTTDNVKN
+274 IYASSAFTTDNVTN
-288 DFYMFSTCT
+288 DFSMFLNCR
-297 KLKNYTGSGKT
+297 KLKNFDLSNSGKT

-346 TDFFLNEGS
+346 TDYFLNEAR
-355 DVPGWYPA
+355 DDLGWYGT

-381 PTTCLLWFGSCTN
+381 PTTCSQWFCFCTN

-408 VTRMDHMFYKCEKL
+408 VTRMDYMFYKCEQL
-422 CALDLSGFNTEKVEN
+422 RALDLSGFNTEKVEN
-437 MSDMFSNCKNLETLN
+437 MRDMFSNCKNLETLN

-479 SGFNTSRVKALDQ
+479 SGFNTSRVKALDL

-501 SLDLS
+501 ALDLS
-506 SFDTKLVTEMSS
+506 SFDTKWVTDMSS
-518 LFDNCQSLKTIY
+518 LFEYCQNLKTIY

-538 NVKYSTNMFRSCDN
+538 MLKNSTNMFRSCNN

-590 ATGSQLTVYG
+590 ATGSPLTVYG

-611 YEACFVQNGSYTRPM
+611 YEACNVQDGTYTRPM

-632 LCLPYVIKPSD
+632 LCLPYFIKSSD

-653 TMEHDRV
+653 TMEDDKV
-660 LLTEITRGHILAGT
+660 LLTEIPHGQILAGT
-674 PLVVRKKDDSQKDI
+674 PLVVRKKDDSQEDI

-701 SNMST
+701 SN
-706 APSNDNANPLKG
+706 DKANPLKG

-740 KNYKGAATGVKVAG
+740 KNYKGAASGVKVAG

-762 TTAGSKRADVLSIGT
+762 TTAGSKRADVLSIGI

-821 KRVKKVVIDK
+821 KRVKKVVVE

>member
-66 TISSYSSPNWRYDI
+66 TIPSNGTPYWRYNDNLGY
-80 DFKELAKIKT
+80 KGLAKIKT

-112 MGLTTIT
+112 KGLTTIT

-129 TNMQCMFQNCES
+129 TNMQYMFSNCES

-154 VTNMYGM
+154 VTNMSNM
-161 FESCKSLKS
+161 FYYCKSLKS

-231 EILNTSCMFTG
+231 EILNTSCMFTS

-288 DFYMFSTCT
+288 DSYMFSTCT

-408 VTRMDHMFYKCEKL
+408 VTRMDHMFYKCDKL
-422 CALDLSGFNTEKVEN
+422 RALDLSGFNTEKVED

-492 VFKNCYALE
+492 VFKRCYALE

-518 LFDNCQSLKTIY
+518 LFDNCLSLKTIY
-530 VSDRFSTF
+530 VSDNFSTYR
-538 NVKYSTNMFRSCDN
+538 VKYSTNMFSYCDN

-600 LTLSDDKAFEL
+600 LTLSDDKALEL
-611 YEACFVQNGSYTRPM
+611 YEACYVQDGTYTRPM

-653 TMEHDRV
+653 TMENDKV
-660 LLTEITRGHILAGT
+660 LLTEIPRGHILAGT

-701 SNMST
+701 SN
-706 APSNDNANPLKG
+706 DNANPLKG

-740 KNYKGAATGVKVAG
+740 ENYKGAASGVKVAG

-762 TTAGSKRADVLSIGT
+762 TTAGSKRADVLSIGI

-821 KRVKKVVIDK
+821 KRVKKVVINK

>member
-1 MKQNCSYKPMIVEA
+1 MKQNCSYKPMIVED

-27 LMLFQP
+27 FMLFQP

-66 TISSYSSPNWRYDI
+66 TIPSNGTPYWRYNDNLGY
-80 DFKELAKIKT
+80 KGLAKIKT

-112 MGLTTIT
+112 KGLTTIT

-129 TNMQCMFQNCES
+129 TNMQYMFSNCES

-154 VTNMYGM
+154 VTNMSNM
-161 FESCKSLKS
+161 FYYCKSLKS

-288 DFYMFSTCT
+288 DSYMFSTCT

-408 VTRMDHMFYKCEKL
+408 VTRMDYMFYKCEQL
-422 CALDLSGFNTEKVEN
+422 RALDLSGFNTEKVED
-437 MSDMFSNCKNLETLN
+437 MRDMFSNCKNLETLN

-479 SGFNTSRVKALDQ
+479 SGFNTSGVKALDQ
-492 VFKNCYALE
+492 VFKRCYALE

-518 LFDNCQSLKTIY
+518 LFDNCQNLKTIY
-530 VSDRFSTF
+530 VSDRFSTYR
-538 NVKYSTNMFRSCDN
+538 VKYSNSTNMFNYCDN

-562 QEKEQARA
+562 QKKDKERA

-590 ATGSQLTVYG
+590 ATGSQLEVVG

-653 TMEHDRV
+653 TMEDDKV

-688 SIYSEYAMMSTAP
+688 SIYSEYAM
-701 SNMST
+701 MST

-762 TTAGSKRADVLSIGT
+762 TTAGSKRANVLSIGI

-821 KRVKKVVIDK
+821 KRVKKVVINK

>member
-1 MKQNCSYKPMIVEA
+1 MKQNCSYKPMIVED

-27 LMLFQP
+27 FMLFQP

-66 TISSYSSPNWRYDI
+66 TIPSNGTPYWRYNDNLGY
-80 DFKELAKIKT
+80 KGLAKIKT

-112 MGLTTIT
+112 KGLTTIT

-129 TNMQCMFQNCES
+129 TNMQYMFSNCES

-154 VTNMYGM
+154 VTNMSNM
-161 FESCKSLKS
+161 FYYCKSLKS

-288 DFYMFSTCT
+288 DSYMFSTCT

-408 VTRMDHMFYKCEKL
+408 VTRMDYMFYKCEQL
-422 CALDLSGFNTEKVEN
+422 RALDLSGFNTEKVED

-479 SGFNTSRVKALDQ
+479 SGFNTSGVKALDQ
-492 VFKNCYALE
+492 VFKRCYALE

-518 LFDNCQSLKTIY
+518 LFDNCQNLKTIY
-530 VSDRFSTF
+530 VSDRFSTYR
-538 NVKYSTNMFRSCDN
+538 VKYSNSTNMFNYCDN

-562 QEKEQARA
+562 QKKDKERA

-590 ATGSQLTVYG
+590 ATGSSLEIVG

-653 TMEHDRV
+653 TMEDDKV

-701 SNMST
+701 SN
-706 APSNDNANPLKG
+706 DNANPLKG

-740 KNYKGAATGVKVAG
+740 ENYKGAASGVKVAG

>member
-27 LMLFQP
+27 FMLFQP
-33 LTALARRTMYG
+33 LTALARTMYG

-56 YDDNWQKGDF
+56 YDDNRQEGDF
-66 TISSYSSPNWRYDI
+66 TISSYSSPDWHYDYN
-80 DFKELAKIKT
+80 KLAKIKT

-112 MGLTTIT
+112 KGLTTIT

-129 TNMQCMFQNCES
+129 TNMQGMFQNCES

-175 FNTSKVNYMGSMF
+175 FNTSKVKQMWYMF
-188 HDCESLTALNL
+188 NNCESLTALDL
-199 SSFNTE
+199 SRFNTE
-205 NISDYEYMFHCCKS
+205 NVKDYTYMFHCCKS
-219 LTALDLSSFNSK
+219 LTTLDLSSFNSK
-231 EILNTSCMFTG
+231 EILNTSIMFSG
-242 CIALKTI
+242 CFALKTL

-260 NMSFMFSGCSALET
+260 DMASMFSECYALET
-274 IYASSAFTTDNVKN
+274 IYASSAFTTDNVTN
-288 DFYMFSTCT
+288 DSYMFSNCR
-297 KLKNYTGSGKT
+297 KLKNIDLSNSGKT

-346 TDFFLNEGS
+346 TDYFLNEGS
-355 DVPGWYPA
+355 DEPGWYKTKP
-363 KSADIKTVVFKRN
+363 ADIKTVVFKRN

-381 PTTCLLWFGSCTN
+381 PTTCSLWFGSCTN

-408 VTRMDHMFYKCEKL
+408 VTRMDHMFYKCEQL
-422 CALDLSGFNTEKVEN
+422 RALDLSGFNTEKVEN
-437 MSDMFSNCKNLETLN
+437 MGDMFSNCKNLETLN
-452 LSSFKTNNLTNM
+452 LSSFKTNKLKNM
-464 SEMFLECNK
+464 SEMFLGCNK

-479 SGFNTSRVKALDQ
+479 SGFNTSGVKALDQ

-506 SFDTKLVTEMSS
+506 SFDTKLVTVMSS
-518 LFDNCQSLKTIY
+518 LFEYCKSLKTIY

-538 NVKYSTNMFRSCDN
+538 LVKYSTNMFRSCNN

-590 ATGSQLTVYG
+590 ATGSSLEIVG

-653 TMEHDRV
+653 TMEDDRV
-660 LLTEITRGHILAGT
+660 LLTEITQGHILAGT

-688 SIYSEYAMMSTAP
+688 SIYSEYTMLSTAP

-718 TFSTTELTDDCYF
+718 TFTTTELTDDCYF

-740 KNYKGAATGVKVAG
+740 KNYKEAASGVKVAG
-754 FRAYLQPE
+754 FRAYLQP

-777 DDEAT
+777 DIDDEAT

-821 KRVKKVVIDK
+821 KRVKKVVVE

>member
-1 MKQNCSYKPMIVEA
+1 

-27 LMLFQP
+27 FMLFQP
-33 LTALARRTMYG
+33 LTALARTMYG

-66 TISSYSSPNWRYDI
+66 TISSYSAPDWRYNI

-98 DARLKD
+98 DARPMD
-104 CSWWFSGF
+104 CSLWFLGF
-112 MGLTTIT
+112 KGLTTIT

-129 TNMQCMFQNCES
+129 TNMQRMFQDCES

-154 VTNMYGM
+154 VTSMYGM
-161 FESCKSLKS
+161 FDSCKSLKS

-175 FNTSKVNYMGSMF
+175 FNTSKVKQMGYMF
-188 HDCESLTALNL
+188 KNCESLTALDL
-199 SSFNTE
+199 SRFNTE
-205 NISDYEYMFHCCKS
+205 NVKDYEYMFHSCKS

-242 CIALKTI
+242 CIVLKTL
-249 DISSFD
+249 DLSSFD

-260 NMSFMFSGCSALET
+260 DMPSMFSGCSALET
-274 IYASSAFTTDNVKN
+274 IYASSAFTTDNVTN
-288 DFYMFSTCT
+288 DFSMFSNCT
-297 KLKNYTGSGKT
+297 KLKNFNLSNSGKT

-346 TDFFLNEGS
+346 TDYFLNEGS
-355 DVPGWYPA
+355 DKPGWYQT

-381 PTTCLLWFGSCTN
+381 PTTCSLWFGSCTN

-408 VTRMDHMFYKCEKL
+408 VTSMDYMFYMCKQL
-422 CALDLSGFNTEKVEN
+422 RALDLSGFNTEKVEN
-437 MSDMFSNCKNLETLN
+437 MRDMFSNCKNLETLN
-452 LSSFKTNNLTNM
+452 LSSFKTNNLTDM

-479 SGFNTSRVKALDQ
+479 SGFNTSGVKTLDL
-492 VFKNCYALE
+492 VFKNCNALE
-501 SLDLS
+501 VLDLS
-506 SFDTKLVTEMSS
+506 SFDTKWVTDMSS

-538 NVKYSTNMFRSCDN
+538 NVKYSTNMFSYCNN

-562 QEKEQARA
+562 QKKDMARA

-590 ATGSQLTVYG
+590 ATGSSLEIVG

-632 LCLPYVIKPSD
+632 LCLPYVIMPSD

-653 TMEHDRV
+653 TMENDKV

-688 SIYSEYAMMSTAP
+688 SIYSEYAMLSMAP

-706 APSNDNANPLKG
+706 APSNDNDNPLKG

-740 KNYKGAATGVKVAG
+740 KNYKVAATGVTGVKVAG
-754 FRAYLQPE
+754 FRAYLQP
-762 TTAGSKRADVLSIGT
+762 TTAGSKRADVLSIGI

-821 KRVKKVVIDK
+821 KRVKKVVVE

>member
-1 MKQNCSYKPMIVEA
+1 

-33 LTALARRTMYG
+33 LTALARTMYG

-56 YDDNWQKGDF
+56 YDDNWQDGDF
-66 TISSYSSPNWRYDI
+66 TIPSNGTPYWHYDYN
-80 DFKELAKIKT
+80 KLAKIKT

-112 MGLTTIT
+112 KGLTTIT

-129 TNMQCMFQNCES
+129 TNMQYMFSNCES

-154 VTNMYGM
+154 VTSMSNMFYY
-161 FESCKSLKS
+161 CKSLKS

-175 FNTSKVNYMGSMF
+175 FNTSKVTLMGSMF
-188 HDCESLTALNL
+188 SDCESLTALNL

-205 NISDYEYMFHCCKS
+205 NISNYGYMFQRCTS
-219 LTALDLSSFNSK
+219 LTTLDLSSFNSK
-231 EILNTSCMFTG
+231 EILNTSFMFTG
-242 CIALKTI
+242 CFALKTI

-260 NMSFMFSGCSALET
+260 DMTFMFGGCSALET

-288 DFYMFSTCT
+288 DFYMFSNCT
-297 KLKNYTGSGKT
+297 KLKNYTMSGSGRT

-315 GYFTVAPAWVR
+315 GFFTVAPAWVR

-346 TDFFLNEGS
+346 TDFFLNEAGNT
-355 DVPGWYPA
+355 PGWYQT

-381 PTTCLLWFGSCTN
+381 PTTCSLWFGSCTN

-408 VTRMDHMFYKCEKL
+408 VTSMDYMFYKCKQL
-422 CALDLSGFNTEKVEN
+422 RALDLSGFNTEKVEN
-437 MSDMFSNCKNLETLN
+437 MRDMFSNCKNLETLN

-464 SEMFLECNK
+464 SEMFLECNN

-479 SGFNTSRVKALDQ
+479 SGFNTSGVKALDL

-501 SLDLS
+501 ALDLS
-506 SFDTKLVTEMSS
+506 SFNTKWVTDMSS
-518 LFDNCQSLKTIY
+518 LFEYCQSLKTIY
-530 VSDRFSTF
+530 VSDLFSIF
-538 NVKYSTNMFRSCDN
+538 KVKNSTNMFRSCYN

-562 QEKEQARA
+562 QEKEMARA

-590 ATGSQLTVYG
+590 ATGSPLIVYG
-600 LTLSDDKAFEL
+600 LTLSDDKALEL
-611 YEACFVQNGSYTRPM
+611 YEACNVQDGTYTRPM

-632 LCLPYVIKPSD
+632 LCLPYAIMPSD

-653 TMEHDRV
+653 TMEDDKV
-660 LLTEITRGHILAGT
+660 LLTEIPRGHILAGT

-688 SIYSEYAMMSTAP
+688 SIYSEYGMMSTAP
-701 SNMST
+701 SN
-706 APSNDNANPLKG
+706 DKANPLKG

-740 KNYKGAATGVKVAG
+740 ENYKGAATGVKVAG

-762 TTAGSKRADVLSIGT
+762 TTAGSKRADVLSIGI

-821 KRVKKVVIDK
+821 KRVKKVVVE

>member
-15 MLRRSVLPLLLM
+15 MLRRSVLPLLLL

-66 TISSYSSPNWRYDI
+66 TIPSNGTLYWRYNDNLGY
-80 DFKELAKIKT
+80 KGLAKIKT

-112 MGLTTIT
+112 KGLTTIT

-129 TNMQCMFQNCES
+129 TNMQYMFSNCES

-154 VTNMYGM
+154 VTNMSNM
-161 FESCKSLKS
+161 FYYCKSLKS

-288 DFYMFSTCT
+288 DSYMFSTCT

-437 MSDMFSNCKNLETLN
+437 MSDMFSNCKDLETLN

-501 SLDLS
+501 ALDLS
-506 SFDTKLVTEMSS
+506 SFDTKLVTVMSS
-518 LFDNCQSLKTIY
+518 LFEYCQSLKTIY

-701 SNMST
+701 SN
-706 APSNDNANPLKG
+706 DNANPLKG

-740 KNYKGAATGVKVAG
+740 ENYKGAASGVKVAG

-762 TTAGSKRADVLSIGT
+762 TTAGSKRADVLSIGI

>member
-1 MKQNCSYKPMIVEA
+1 

-27 LMLFQP
+27 FMLFQP

-56 YDDNWQKGDF
+56 YDDNWQAGDF
-66 TISSYSSPNWRYDI
+66 TIPSNDRPYWRYDI
-80 DFKELAKIKT
+80 DFKELANIKT

-104 CSWWFSGF
+104 CSLWFSGF
-112 MGLTTIT
+112 KGLTTIT

-129 TNMQCMFQNCES
+129 TNMQYMFSNCES
-141 LEALDLSTFNTEN
+141 LETLDLSTFNTEN
-154 VTNMYGM
+154 VTNMSNM
-161 FESCKSLKS
+161 FYYCTSLKS

-188 HDCESLTALNL
+188 SNCESLTALNL

-205 NISDYEYMFHCCKS
+205 NISNYGDMFYFCKS
-219 LTALDLSSFNSK
+219 LTTLDLSSFNSK

-242 CIALKTI
+242 CISLKTI

-274 IYASSAFTTDNVKN
+274 IYASSAFTTDNVTN
-288 DFYMFSTCT
+288 DSNMFSTCT
-297 KLKNYTGSGKT
+297 KLKNYTIYGSGKT

-346 TDFFLNEGS
+346 TDYFLNEGS
-355 DVPGWYPA
+355 AKPGWYET

-381 PTTCLLWFGSCTN
+381 PTTCSLWFGSCTN

-408 VTRMDHMFYKCEKL
+408 VTSMDYMFYKCEQL
-422 CALDLSGFNTEKVEN
+422 RALDLSGFNTEKVEN
-437 MSDMFSNCKNLETLN
+437 MRDMFSNCKNLETLN
-452 LSSFKTNNLTNM
+452 LSSFKTNNLTDM
-464 SEMFLECNK
+464 SEMFLDCNK
-473 IAQLDL
+473 IAQLNL
-479 SGFNTSRVKALDQ
+479 SGFNTSRVKALDL

-501 SLDLS
+501 ALDLS
-506 SFDTKLVTEMSS
+506 SFDTKWVTDMSS
-518 LFDNCQSLKTIY
+518 LFDNCQNLKTIY
-530 VSDRFSTF
+530 VSDLFSTF
-538 NVKYSTNMFRSCDN
+538 KVKYSTNMFRSCNN

-562 QEKEQARA
+562 QKKDMAQA
-570 NYTDGYFTKKVGMNG
+570 NYTNGYFTKKVGMNG

-590 ATGSQLTVYG
+590 ATGSPLTVYG

-611 YEACFVQNGSYTRPM
+611 YEACNVQYGTYTRPM

-632 LCLPYVIKPSD
+632 LCLPYFIKPSD

-653 TMEHDRV
+653 TMEDDKV
-660 LLTEITRGHILAGT
+660 LLTEIPRGYILAGT

-688 SIYSEYAMMSTAP
+688 SIYSEHAM
-701 SNMST
+701 MST

-740 KNYKGAATGVKVAG
+740 KNYKGAASGVKVAG

-821 KRVKKVVIDK
+821 KRVKKVVVE

>member
-1 MKQNCSYKPMIVEA
+1 
-15 MLRRSVLPLLLM
+15 
-27 LMLFQP
+27 
-33 LTALARRTMYG
+33 MYG

-56 YDDNWQKGDF
+56 YDDNRQEGDF
-66 TISSYSSPNWRYDI
+66 TIYSSIPPDWRYDI
-80 DFKELAKIKT
+80 DLKELAKIKT

-104 CSWWFSGF
+104 CSSWFSGF
-112 MGLTTIT
+112 KGLTTIT

-129 TNMQCMFQNCES
+129 TNMQGMFQNCES

-154 VTNMYGM
+154 VTNMFGM
-161 FESCKSLKS
+161 FDSCKSLKS

-175 FNTSKVNYMGSMF
+175 FNTSKVKQMGYMF
-188 HDCESLTALNL
+188 NNCESLTALDL

-205 NISDYEYMFHCCKS
+205 NISDYGSMFYRCKS
-219 LTALDLSSFNSK
+219 LTTLDLSSFNSK

-242 CIALKTI
+242 CFALKTL
-249 DISSFD
+249 DLSSFD

-260 NMSFMFSGCSALET
+260 NMPSMFSGCSALET
-274 IYASSAFTTDNVKN
+274 IYASSAFTTDNVTN
-288 DFYMFSTCT
+288 DFSMFSNCR
-297 KLKNYTGSGKT
+297 KLKNFDLSNSGKT

-346 TDFFLNEGS
+346 TDFFLNEAGGT
-355 DVPGWYPA
+355 PGWYPT

-381 PTTCLLWFGSCTN
+381 PTTCSQWFCFCTN

-408 VTRMDHMFYKCEKL
+408 VTRMDNMFYKCGQL
-422 CALDLSGFNTEKVEN
+422 RALDLSGFNTEKVKN
-437 MSDMFSNCKNLETLN
+437 MADMFGNCKNLEMLN
-452 LSSFKTNNLTNM
+452 LSSFKTNDLTNM
-464 SEMFLECNK
+464 SRMFYECNK
-473 IAQLDL
+473 IVQLDL
-479 SGFNTSRVKALDQ
+479 SGFNTSGVKALDQ

-501 SLDLS
+501 ALDLS
-506 SFDTKLVTEMSS
+506 SFDTKWVTDMSS
-518 LFDNCQSLKTIY
+518 LFEYCQSLKTIY

-538 NVKYSTNMFRSCDN
+538 KVNGSTNMFRSCNN
-552 LKGATAFADI
+552 LKGATAFADK
-562 QEKEQARA
+562 EKDKARA

-585 PDIIG
+585 SDIIG
-590 ATGSQLTVYG
+590 ATGSKLTVDG

-611 YEACFVQNGSYTRPM
+611 YEACYVQDGSYTRPM

-653 TMEHDRV
+653 TMEDDKV
-660 LLTEITRGHILAGT
+660 LLTEIPQGYILAGT

-688 SIYSEYAMMSTAP
+688 SIYSEYAMMA
-701 SNMST
+701 T

-740 KNYKGAATGVKVAG
+740 KNYKVAATGVNGVKVAG
-754 FRAYLQPE
+754 FCAYLQPE
-762 TTAGSKRADVLSIGT
+762 TTAGSKWADVLSIGI

-821 KRVKKVVIDK
+821 KRVKKVVVE

>member
-27 LMLFQP
+27 LMLLQP

-66 TISSYSSPNWRYDI
+66 TIPSNDTPDWRYDC
-80 DFKELAKIKT
+80 DYNKLAKIKT

-112 MGLTTIT
+112 KGLTTIT

-129 TNMQCMFQNCES
+129 TNMQYMFSNCES

-154 VTNMYGM
+154 VTSMSNMFYY
-161 FESCKSLKS
+161 CKSLKS

-175 FNTSKVNYMGSMF
+175 FNTSKVTFMGSMF
-188 HDCESLTALNL
+188 SDCESLTALNL

-205 NISDYEYMFHCCKS
+205 NISNYGYMFQYCKS
-219 LTALDLSSFNSK
+219 LTTLDLSSFNSK
-231 EILNTSCMFTG
+231 EILNTSFMFTS
-242 CIALKTI
+242 CFALKTI
-249 DISSFD
+249 DLSSFD

-260 NMSFMFSGCSALET
+260 EMINMFGGCSALET

-288 DFYMFSTCT
+288 DSYMFSNCT
-297 KLKNYTGSGKT
+297 KLKNFDMSGSGKT

-346 TDFFLNEGS
+346 TDYFLNEAGNT
-355 DVPGWYPA
+355 PGWYQT

-381 PTTCLLWFGSCTN
+381 PTTCSLWFGSCTN

-408 VTRMDHMFYKCEKL
+408 VTSMDYMFYKCEQL
-422 CALDLSGFNTEKVEN
+422 RALDLSGFNTEKVEN
-437 MSDMFSNCKNLETLN
+437 MRDMFSNCKNLETLN

-479 SGFNTSRVKALDQ
+479 SGFNTSGVKALDL

-501 SLDLS
+501 ALDLS
-506 SFDTKLVTEMSS
+506 SFDTKWVTDMSS
-518 LFDNCQSLKTIY
+518 LFEYCQSLKTIY
-530 VSDRFSTF
+530 VSDLFSIF
-538 NVKYSTNMFRSCDN
+538 NVKYSTNMFRNCYN

-562 QEKEQARA
+562 QEKEMARA

-611 YEACFVQNGSYTRPM
+611 YEACNVQDGTYTRPM

-632 LCLPYVIKPSD
+632 LCLPYAIKPSD

-653 TMEHDRV
+653 TMEDDKV
-660 LLTEITRGHILAGT
+660 LLTEIPHGHILAGT

-701 SNMST
+701 SN
-706 APSNDNANPLKG
+706 DKANPLKG

-740 KNYKGAATGVKVAG
+740 ENYKGAATGVNGVKVAG

-762 TTAGSKRADVLSIGT
+762 TTAGSKLADVLSIGI

-821 KRVKKVVIDK
+821 KRVKKVVVE

>member
-66 TISSYSSPNWRYDI
+66 TISSISTPDWKHNDN
-80 DFKELAKIKT
+80 LGKIKT

-98 DARLKD
+98 DARPMD

-112 MGLTTIT
+112 KVLTTIT

-129 TNMQCMFQNCES
+129 TNMQCMFQDCES

-175 FNTSKVNYMGSMF
+175 FNTSKVTLMVHMF
-188 HDCESLTALNL
+188 NNCESLTALDL
-199 SSFNTE
+199 SRFNTE
-205 NISDYEYMFHCCKS
+205 NVKDYEYMFHSCKS

-242 CIALKTI
+242 CIALKTL

-260 NMSFMFSGCSALET
+260 DMPSMFSECSALET
-274 IYASSAFTTDNVKN
+274 IYASSAFTTDNVTN
-288 DFYMFSTCT
+288 DFSMFSNCR
-297 KLKNYTGSGKT
+297 KLKNFDESNSGKT

-381 PTTCLLWFGSCTN
+381 PTTCSLWFGSCTN

-408 VTRMDHMFYKCEKL
+408 VTSMDHMFYKCEKL
-422 CALDLSGFNTEKVEN
+422 RALDLSGFNTEKVED

-479 SGFNTSRVKALDQ
+479 SGFNTSGVKALDQ
-492 VFKNCYALE
+492 VFKRCYALE
-501 SLDLS
+501 ALDLS

-518 LFDNCQSLKTIY
+518 LFDNCQNLKTIY

-538 NVKYSTNMFRSCDN
+538 LVNNSTNMFSYCNN
-552 LKGATAFADI
+552 LKGATAFA
-562 QEKEQARA
+562 EKEKDKKRA

-590 ATGSQLTVYG
+590 ATGSSLTVYG

-653 TMEHDRV
+653 TMEDDKV

-701 SNMST
+701 SN
-706 APSNDNANPLKG
+706 DNANPLKG

-740 KNYKGAATGVKVAG
+740 ENYKGAATGVKVAG

-821 KRVKKVVIDK
+821 KRVKKVVINK

>member
-27 LMLFQP
+27 FMLFQP
-33 LTALARRTMYG
+33 LTALALRTMYG

-66 TISSYSSPNWRYDI
+66 TIPSNDTPYWRYDYN
-80 DFKELAKIKT
+80 KLAKIKT

-98 DARLKD
+98 DARLKN

-112 MGLTTIT
+112 KGLTTIT

-129 TNMQCMFQNCES
+129 TNMQYMFSNCES

-154 VTNMYGM
+154 VTNMSNM
-161 FESCKSLKS
+161 FYYCKSLKS

-175 FNTSKVNYMGSMF
+175 FNTSKVTFMGSMF
-188 HDCESLTALNL
+188 SDCESLTALNL

-205 NISDYEYMFHCCKS
+205 NISNYGYMFQRCKS
-219 LTALDLSSFNSK
+219 LTTLDLSSFNSK
-231 EILNTSCMFTG
+231 EILNTSFMFTG
-242 CIALKTI
+242 CFALKTI
-249 DISSFD
+249 DLSSFD

-260 NMSFMFSGCSALET
+260 DMTSMFSGCYALET

-288 DFYMFSTCT
+288 DSYMFSNCT
-297 KLKNYTGSGKT
+297 KLKNFDISGSGKT

-346 TDFFLNEGS
+346 TDFFLNEAR
-355 DVPGWYPA
+355 DDPGWYGT

-408 VTRMDHMFYKCEKL
+408 VTRMDYMFYKCEQL
-422 CALDLSGFNTEKVEN
+422 RALDLSGFNTEKVEN
-437 MSDMFSNCKNLETLN
+437 MRDMFSNCKNLETLN

-479 SGFNTSRVKALDQ
+479 SGFNTSGVKALDM

-501 SLDLS
+501 ALDLS
-506 SFDTKLVTEMSS
+506 SFDTKWVTDMSS
-518 LFDNCQSLKTIY
+518 LFEYCQSLKTIY
-530 VSDRFSTF
+530 VSDLFSTF
-538 NVKYSTNMFRSCDN
+538 KVNNSTNMFRYCNN
-552 LKGATAFADI
+552 LKGATAFA
-562 QEKEQARA
+562 EQKKDMAQA

-590 ATGSQLTVYG
+590 ATGSPLTVYG
-600 LTLSDDKAFEL
+600 LTLSDDKALEL
-611 YEACFVQNGSYTRPM
+611 YEACNVQDGTYTRPM

-632 LCLPYVIKPSD
+632 LCLPYAIKPSD

-653 TMEHDRV
+653 TMEDDKV
-660 LLTEITRGHILAGT
+660 LLTEIPHGPILAGT

-688 SIYSEYAMMSTAP
+688 SIYSEYAM
-701 SNMST
+701 MST

-740 KNYKGAATGVKVAG
+740 ENYKGVATGVKVAG

-762 TTAGSKRADVLSIGT
+762 TTAGSKRADVLSIGI

>member
-1 MKQNCSYKPMIVEA
+1 

-66 TISSYSSPNWRYDI
+66 TIPSNDTPDWNHDPDYN
-80 DFKELAKIKT
+80 KLAKIKT

-112 MGLTTIT
+112 KGLTTIT

-129 TNMQCMFQNCES
+129 TNMQYMFSNCES

-154 VTNMYGM
+154 VTSMSNMFYY
-161 FESCKSLKS
+161 CKSLKS

-175 FNTSKVNYMGSMF
+175 FNTSKVTFMGSMF
-188 HDCESLTALNL
+188 SDCESLTALNL

-205 NISDYEYMFHCCKS
+205 NISNYGYMFQYCKS
-219 LTALDLSSFNSK
+219 LTTLDLSSFNSK
-231 EILNTSCMFTG
+231 EILNTSFMFRG

-249 DISSFD
+249 DLSSFD

-260 NMSFMFSGCSALET
+260 EMINMFGGCSALET

-288 DFYMFSTCT
+288 DSYMFSNCT
-297 KLKNYTGSGKT
+297 KLKNYTMSGSGRT

-346 TDFFLNEGS
+346 TDYFLNEGS
-355 DVPGWYPA
+355 AKPGWYET

-381 PTTCLLWFGSCTN
+381 PTTCTLWFGSCTN

-408 VTRMDHMFYKCEKL
+408 VTSMDHMFYKCEQL
-422 CALDLSGFNTEKVEN
+422 RALDLSAFSTEKVKN
-437 MSDMFSNCKNLETLN
+437 MADMFGYCKNLETLN
-452 LSSFKTNNLTNM
+452 LSSFKTNDLTNM
-464 SEMFLECNK
+464 SRMFYECNK
-473 IAQLDL
+473 IVQLDL
-479 SGFNTSRVKALDQ
+479 SGFNTSGVKALDQ
-492 VFKNCYALE
+492 VFKNCNALE
-501 SLDLS
+501 ALDLS
-506 SFDTKLVTEMSS
+506 SFNTRLVTDMSS

-530 VSDRFSTF
+530 VSDLFSTF
-538 NVKYSTNMFRSCDN
+538 KVKYSTNMFRYCNN

-562 QEKEQARA
+562 QEREMAQA

-585 PDIIG
+585 SDIIG
-590 ATGSQLTVYG
+590 ATGSPLEIVR

-611 YEACFVQNGSYTRPM
+611 YEACFVQDGIYTRPM

-653 TMEHDRV
+653 TMEVDKV
-660 LLTEITRGHILAGT
+660 LLTEIPHGHILAGT

-701 SNMST
+701 SND
-706 APSNDNANPLKG
+706 NDNPLKG

-740 KNYKGAATGVKVAG
+740 KNYKVAAGVKVAG

-762 TTAGSKRADVLSIGT
+762 TTAGSKRADVLSIGI

-821 KRVKKVVIDK
+821 KRVKKVVVE

>member
-15 MLRRSVLPLLLM
+15 MLRCSVLPLLLM
-27 LMLFQP
+27 FMLFQP
-33 LTALARRTMYG
+33 LTALARTMYG

-56 YDDNWQKGDF
+56 YDDNRQEGDF
-66 TISSYSSPNWRYDI
+66 TIYSYLPPDWRYDI

-98 DARLKD
+98 DARLMD
-104 CSWWFSGF
+104 CSWLFSGF

-119 HLEYLNTSQV
+119 NLEYLNTSQV

-161 FESCKSLKS
+161 FQFCKSLKS

-175 FNTSKVNYMGSMF
+175 FNTSKVKQMEYMF
-188 HDCESLTALNL
+188 KNCESLTALDL
-199 SSFNTE
+199 SRFNTE
-205 NISDYEYMFHCCKS
+205 NVKDYEYMFHSCKS

-231 EILNTSCMFTG
+231 EILNTSLMFTG
-242 CIALKTI
+242 CFALKTL

-260 NMSFMFSGCSALET
+260 DMPSMFSECSALET
-274 IYASSAFTTDNVKN
+274 IYASSAFTTDNVTN
-288 DFYMFSTCT
+288 DFSMFSNCR
-297 KLKNYTGSGKT
+297 KLKNFDQSNSGKT

-346 TDFFLNEGS
+346 TDYFLNEGN
-355 DVPGWYPA
+355 DEPGWYPT

-408 VTRMDHMFYKCEKL
+408 VTRMDYMFYKCDQL
-422 CALDLSGFNTEKVEN
+422 RALDLSGFNTEKVEN
-437 MSDMFSNCKNLETLN
+437 MRDMFSNCKNLETLN

-479 SGFNTSRVKALDQ
+479 SGFNTSGVKALDL

-506 SFDTKLVTEMSS
+506 SFDTKLVKDMSS
-518 LFDNCQSLKTIY
+518 LFENCQSLKTIY
-530 VSDRFSTF
+530 VSDSFSTF
-538 NVKYSTNMFRSCDN
+538 MVKYSYSTNMFRYCNN

-562 QEKEQARA
+562 QKKDKERA

-585 PDIIG
+585 SDIIG
-590 ATGSQLTVYG
+590 ATGSSLEIVG

-611 YEACFVQNGSYTRPM
+611 YEACFVQNGTYTRPM

-653 TMEHDRV
+653 TMENDRV
-660 LLTEITRGHILAGT
+660 LLTEITQGHILAGT

-688 SIYSEYAMMSTAP
+688 SIYSEYSM
-701 SNMST
+701 MST

-718 TFSTTELTDDCYF
+718 TFTTTELTDDCYF

-740 KNYKGAATGVKVAG
+740 KNYKVAASGVKVAG
-754 FRAYLQPE
+754 FRAYLQP

-808 EGLQK
+808 QGLQK

-821 KRVKKVVIDK
+821 KRVKKVVVE

>member
-1 MKQNCSYKPMIVEA
+1 MKQNCSYKPMIAEA

-33 LTALARRTMYG
+33 LTALARTMYG

-129 TNMQCMFQNCES
+129 TNMQYMFSNCES

-154 VTNMYGM
+154 VTNMSNM
-161 FESCKSLKS
+161 FYYCKSLKS

-242 CIALKTI
+242 CIALKTL

-260 NMSFMFSGCSALET
+260 DMSFMFSGCSALET

-288 DFYMFSTCT
+288 DSYMFSTCT

-408 VTRMDHMFYKCEKL
+408 VTRMDYMFYKCEQL
-422 CALDLSGFNTEKVEN
+422 RALDLSGFNTEKVED
-437 MSDMFSNCKNLETLN
+437 MRDMFSNCKNLETLN

-479 SGFNTSRVKALDQ
+479 SGFNTSSVKTLDL

-501 SLDLS
+501 ALDLS
-506 SFDTKLVTEMSS
+506 SFNTKWVTDMSS
-518 LFDNCQSLKTIY
+518 LFENCQSLKTIY

-538 NVKYSTNMFRSCDN
+538 KVKYSTNMFRSCDN

-562 QEKEQARA
+562 QEREKARA

-590 ATGSQLTVYG
+590 ATGSSLEIVG

-653 TMEHDRV
+653 TMENDKV

-674 PLVVRKKDDSQKDI
+674 PLVVRKKDDSQEDI
-688 SIYSEYAMMSTAP
+688 SIYSEYAM
-701 SNMST
+701 MST

-740 KNYKGAATGVKVAG
+740 KNYKGAASGVKVAG

>member
-15 MLRRSVLPLLLM
+15 MLRRSVLPLLLL

-66 TISSYSSPNWRYDI
+66 TISSISTPDWKHNDN
-80 DFKELAKIKT
+80 LGKIKT

-98 DARLKD
+98 DARPMD

-112 MGLTTIT
+112 KVLTTIT

-129 TNMQCMFQNCES
+129 TNMQCMFQDCES

-175 FNTSKVNYMGSMF
+175 FNTSKVTLMVHMF
-188 HDCESLTALNL
+188 NNCESLTALDL
-199 SSFNTE
+199 SRFNTE
-205 NISDYEYMFHCCKS
+205 NVKDYEYMFHSCKS

-231 EILNTSCMFTG
+231 EILNTSIMFSG
-242 CIALKTI
+242 CFALKTL

-260 NMSFMFSGCSALET
+260 DMPSMFGECYALET

-288 DFYMFSTCT
+288 DSYMFSNCR
-297 KLKNYTGSGKT
+297 KLKNFDQSNSGKT

-326 FDAATGT
+326 FDVATGT

-408 VTRMDHMFYKCEKL
+408 VTSMDHMFYKCDKL
-422 CALDLSGFNTEKVEN
+422 RALDLSGFNTEKVEN
-437 MSDMFSNCKNLETLN
+437 MGDMFSNCKNLETLN
-452 LSSFKTNNLTNM
+452 LSSFKTNNLKNM

-479 SGFNTSRVKALDQ
+479 SGFNTSGVKALDQ

-506 SFDTKLVTEMSS
+506 SFDTKLVTVMSS
-518 LFDNCQSLKTIY
+518 LFEYCQSLKTIY

-538 NVKYSTNMFRSCDN
+538 NVKYSTNMFRYCDK

-562 QEKEQARA
+562 QEKEMARA

-590 ATGSQLTVYG
+590 ATGSSLEIVG

-653 TMEHDRV
+653 TMENDKV
-660 LLTEITRGHILAGT
+660 LLTEITRGYILAGT

-701 SNMST
+701 SN
-706 APSNDNANPLKG
+706 DNANPLKG
-718 TFSTTELTDDCYF
+718 TFSTTELSDDCYF

-740 KNYKGAATGVKVAG
+740 KNYKVAATGVKVAG
-754 FRAYLQPE
+754 FRAYLQP
-762 TTAGSKRADVLSIGT
+762 TTAGSKRADVLSIGI

-802 LKGRRV
+802 LKGRRIQ
-808 EGLQK
+808 GLQK

-821 KRVKKVVIDK
+821 KRVKKVAVE